1 MMMMHKTLA
10 VLLGV
15 ALTVAMAACSAA
27 VGGGTDAPAAD
38 TAPTPEPGAEPE
50 REPVPETQ
58 PTPEPEP
65 EIQPEP
71 EPVEVKLYVE
81 GLENEPEAEPQ
92 RLDRLASSD
101 AGDGG
106 LHPSVASVQ
115 EGESFRLMVRFS
127 GTTPIDGTCTITL
140 VDSGGHPMADVTATA
155 NGFDAST
162 DLIATV
168 DDDAV
173 TTDRTITATLASCDL
188 EVAYTI
194 GTPNT
199 ASVAVR
205 DHDPVQGTQTT
216 AGSTPVGIAP
226 PSTGPSAPA
235 WTKGSH
241 TATAGGLAAEWK
253 ATQGE
258 WTTVGV
264 ALTVNFSPPL
274 PSLAQFAGDSGGPN
288 RHTGQYTVEV
298 NFTLAMPDGTKQ
310 YPVRRQAFGGGS
322 SMTVSF
328 ARALPAGTQVR
339 ASLDAFGEL
348 FFRGGNNQY
357 TRVSHYGYY
366 SIGSP
371 SSASATVPEPPPPE

>member
-1 MMMMHKTLA
+1 MMRKTLA
-10 VLLGV
+10 VLLCA
-15 ALTVAMAACSAA
+15 ALMVAMAACSLA
-27 VGGGTDAPAAD
+27 VGGEADATATAA
-38 TAPTPEPGAEPE
+38 A
-50 REPVPETQ
+50 PVPEGE
-58 PTPEPEP
+58 PEPEP
-65 EIQPEP
+65 EIEPEPEPEPEREPEP
-71 EPVEVKLYVE
+71 EPVEVRLYVD
-81 GLENEPEAEPQ
+81 GLEDVQEAEP
-92 RLDRLASSD
+92 RRSYRLANAD
-101 AGDGG
+101 AGEGG

-115 EGESFRLMVRFS
+115 EGESFRLMVRFT

-140 VDSGGHPMADVTATA
+140 EDSGGHTMAAVTATA

-188 EVAYTI
+188 GVAYTI

-199 ASVAVR
+199 ALVAVR
-205 DHDPVQGTQTT
+205 DHDPVRGTQTT

-226 PSTGPSAPA
+226 PSSGPSTPQ

-241 TATAGGLAAEWK
+241 TATAGGLTAAWERY
-253 ATQGE
+253 APSEGE

-264 ALTVNFSPPL
+264 ALTVNFSPSL
-274 PSLAQFAGDSGGPN
+274 PSIAQFAGDSGAPGQ
-288 RHTGQYTVEV
+288 HTGQYTVEV
-298 NFTLAMPDGTKQ
+298 NFTLVKPDGTKD
-310 YPVRRQAFGGGS
+310 YRVRRRAFGSGS
-322 SMTVSF
+322 SVTVGFQS
-328 ARALPAGTQVR
+328 AVPAGTQVR
-339 ASLDAFGEL
+339 ASLDAFAEL

-371 SSASATVPEPPPPE
+371 SSATATVPDPPPPPPPE

>member
-1 MMMMHKTLA
+1 MTIRKTVA
-10 VLLGV
+10 TLLGV

-27 VGGGTDAPAAD
+27 VGGRTDAPAAD
-38 TAPTPEPGAEPE
+38 TAPTPEPAAE
-50 REPVPETQ
+50 REPE
-58 PTPEPEP
+58 PEPEP
-65 EIQPEP
+65 EIQPEA

-81 GLENEPEAEPQ
+81 GLEDEPEAEP
-92 RLDRLASSD
+92 RRRYRLASSD
-101 AGDGG
+101 AGAGG

-127 GTTPIDGTCTITL
+127 GTTPIEGTCTITL
-140 VDSGGHPMADVTATA
+140 VDSGGHTMADVTATA

-168 DDDAV
+168 DDDSV

-188 EVAYTI
+188 GVAYTI

-205 DHDPVQGTQTT
+205 DHDPVQGTQTA

-226 PSTGPSAPA
+226 PSSGPSAPA
-235 WTKGSH
+235 WTRGSH
-241 TATAGGLAAEWK
+241 TATAGGLTAEWR
-253 ATQGE
+253 ASQGE
-258 WTTVGV
+258 WTSVGV
-264 ALTVNFSPPL
+264 ALTVNFSPSL
-274 PSLAQFAGDSGGPN
+274 PSLAQFAGESGAHSY
-288 RHTGQYTVEV
+288 HTGQYTVEV
-298 NFTLAMPDGTKQ
+298 NFTVMKPDGTKE

-322 SMTVSF
+322 SMTVGF
-328 ARALPAGTQVR
+328 DRALPAGTEVR
-339 ASLDAFGEL
+339 ASLDAFAEL

-371 SSASATVPEPPPPE
+371 SSATATVPEPPADE

>member
-1 MMMMHKTLA
+1 MMHKTLA
-10 VLLGV
+10 ALLGV
-15 ALTVAMAACSAA
+15 ALTVAMAACSTA
-27 VGGGTDAPAAD
+27 VGGGTDTPAAAA
-38 TAPTPEPGAEPE
+38 APTPEPGAEPVQE
-50 REPVPETQ
+50 LDPE
-58 PTPEPEP
+58 PEPEP

-71 EPVEVKLYVE
+71 EPVEVKLYVD
-81 GLENEPEAEPQ
+81 GLEDEPEAEP
-92 RLDRLASSD
+92 RRVYRLASSD
-101 AGDGG
+101 AGEGG

-127 GTTPIDGTCTITL
+127 GTTPIEGTCTITL
-140 VDSGGHPMADVTATA
+140 VDSGGHTMADVTATA

-162 DLIATV
+162 GLITTV
-168 DDDAV
+168 NDDTV

-226 PSTGPSAPA
+226 SSTGPSAPA

-241 TATAGGLAAEWK
+241 TATAGGLTAEWK

-274 PSLAQFAGDSGGPN
+274 PSLAQFAGDSGAPSQ
-288 RHTGQYTVEV
+288 HTGRYTVEV
-298 NFTLAMPDGTKQ
+298 NFSLVMPDGTKE
-310 YPVRRQAFGGGS
+310 YPVRKQAFGGGS
-322 SMTVSF
+322 SMTVGF
-328 ARALPAGTQVR
+328 DRALPAGTQVR

-371 SSASATVPEPPPPE
+371 SSATATVPQPPEDG